1 MRKIIIDTNILVSS
15 FIGDVKDQT
24 EQARQVF
31 VKIEN
36 NKLKGEISL
45 LVINELIWILENY
58 YNLKRDVYL
67 PQVLKLL
74 ALKNIKISEV
84 RKNLVIKTLKEMLKH
99 NLDFTDLYLLEIKN
113 EKELFTFDRKLKN
126 LSEKEK

>member
-1 MRKIIIDTNILVSS
+1 MRKILIDTNILVRF

-24 EQARQVF
+24 EKARQVF

-84 RKNLVIKTLKEMLKH
+84 RKSLVIKTLKGMLKH

-113 EKELFTFDRKLKN
+113 DKELFTFDRKLKN